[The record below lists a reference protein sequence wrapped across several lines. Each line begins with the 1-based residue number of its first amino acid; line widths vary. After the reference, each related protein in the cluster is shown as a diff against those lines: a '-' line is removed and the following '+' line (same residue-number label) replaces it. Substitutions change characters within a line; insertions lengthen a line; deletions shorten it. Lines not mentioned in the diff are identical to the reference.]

1 MDGEYPD
8 PELEDE
14 SGLATPD
21 GEIKPK
27 RAFLKRKTK
36 AVKIEKNPK
45 KEKPTSKSKIDCWQ
59 GKGDSS
65 QGTVIYGNKQKPNR
79 RSLLKKNQ

>member
-14 SGLATPD
+14 SGLVTPD
-21 GEIKPK
+21 GEPKPK

-36 AVKIEKNPK
+36 AVKIEKNVK
-45 KEKPTSKSKIDCWQ
+45 KEKPTGKSKIDCW
-59 GKGDSS
+59 
-65 QGTVIYGNKQKPNR
+65 
-79 RSLLKKNQ
+79 